1 MSVFMPAIFFEFEA
15 ICDLTFSKSWFAA
28 YLYFNSSASFGS
40 FEEASVL
47 EAVGVGGTGV
57 RESVNEGGGEDGS
70 ESVAFV

>member
-1 MSVFMPAIFFEFEA
+1 MPAIFFEFEA

-40 FEEASVL
+40 FKEAFVL
-47 EAVGVGGTGV
+47 EAGGVGGTGGV
-57 RESVNEGGGEDGS
+57 RESVDEGGGEDGN